1 MEEDL
6 RWECDRLG
14 TRGRL
19 GGSGGGAL
27 KAQGNGG
34 AGMARMH
41 VVGVVSG
48 SF

>member
-19 GGSGGGAL
+19 GGGRGGAL
-27 KAQGNGG
+27 KAQEKGG
-34 AGMARMH
+34 AGTARRR

-48 SF
+48 LS